1 MEYKGYMG
9 KVEFDDDAGIFHGEV
24 INVRDVITFQGE
36 SVQEI
41 RQAFQDSIEDY
52 LEFCASRNEDPE
64 KPFSGMFTVRIPP
77 ELHRKIYIQA
87 RTSDKS
93 LNSWVSETFE
103 RAVAELH

>member
-1 MEYKGYMG
+1 MEYKGYIG

-24 INVRDVITFQGE
+24 INVRAVITFQGE

-64 KPFSGMFTVRIPP
+64 KPFSGTFTVRIPP

-87 RTSDKS
+87 RTANKS
-93 LNSWVSETFE
+93 LNHWVSETFE
-103 RAVAELH
+103 HAVAEL